1 MSHFLDID
9 SWNRRSHFH
18 FFKDFEAPF
27 FGLCTD
33 LDVSAVYEQ
42 SSQGPAS
49 SFFLT
54 CLYLS
59 IQASNEIEA
68 FRYRL
73 RDDAVLVHDQIHG
86 SSTVARDDGTFGF
99 AYFDF
104 SADFRRFSEEGSQAL
119 AAARTETGELDPQPD
134 KDDLIHYSVIPWV
147 RFTGLLHARSI
158 PSQDSVPKIVF
169 GKHHLHD
176 GTRRMPISIEAHHA
190 LMDGL
195 EVGQFL
201 ERFQELLNAPPAP
214 QRRGLHLP
222 PTL

>member
-18 FFKDFEAPF
+18 FFKDFEQPF
-27 FGLCTD
+27 FGLCTE
-33 LDVSAVYEQ
+33 LEVSAVYQ
-42 SSQGPAS
+42 QTSQESAS

-59 IQASNEIEA
+59 IKASNEIEA

-73 RDDAVLVHDQIHG
+73 RDDAVLVHDVIHG
-86 SSTVARDDGTFGF
+86 SSTVMRDDGTFGF

-104 SADFRRFSEEGSQAL
+104 SPDFQRFVKEGSKSL
-119 AAARTETGELDPQPD
+119 AEARVETGELNPRPD

-147 RFTGLLHARSI
+147 RFTGLLHARRV
-158 PSQDSVPKIVF
+158 PGEDSVPKIVF
-169 GKHHLHD
+169 GRHQERE
-176 GTRRMPISIEAHHA
+176 GSRWMPISIEAHHA

-201 ERFQELLNAPPAP
+201 ERLQELLKAPP
-214 QRRGLHLP
+214 RY
-222 PTL
+222 

>member
-18 FFKDFEAPF
+18 FFKDFEQPF

-33 LDVSAVYEQ
+33 VDVSAVYELTRRQ
-42 SSQGPAS
+42 SAS

-73 RDDAVLVHDQIHG
+73 RDDAVVVHEVIHG

-104 SADFRRFSEEGSQAL
+104 SPDFRRFSEEGSQAL
-119 AAARTETGELDPQPD
+119 AEVRAGTGELDPRPD
-134 KDDLIHYSVIPWV
+134 QDDLIHYSVIPWV
-147 RFTGLLHARSI
+147 SFTGLLHARRI
-158 PSQDSVPKIVF
+158 PAEESVPKIVF
-169 GKHHLHD
+169 GKHHLRAD
-176 GTRRMPISIEAHHA
+176 ARRLPISIEAHHA

-201 ERFQELLNAPPAP
+201 ERFQELLKSPP
-214 QRRGLHLP
+214 L
-222 PTL
+222 

>member
-1 MSHFLDID
+1 MSRFLDID
-9 SWNRRSHFH
+9 SWSRRSHFDL
-18 FFKDFEAPF
+18 FKDFEQPF

-33 LDVSAVYEQ
+33 LDVSVVYELTRQ
-42 SSQGPAS
+42 QPAS

-73 RDDAVLVHDQIHG
+73 RDGAVLVHDVVHG
-86 SSTVARDDGTFGF
+86 SSTVAREDGTFGF

-104 SADFRRFSEEGSQAL
+104 SSDFRRFLKKGSRTL
-119 AAARTETGELDPQPD
+119 AAARTEGGELDPQPE

-147 RFTGLLHARSI
+147 RFTGLLHARRI
-158 PSQDSVPKIVF
+158 PSEDSVPKIVF
-169 GKHHLHD
+169 GKHHPHE
-176 GTRRMPISIEAHHA
+176 GSRRMPVSIEAHHA

-201 ERFQELLNAPPAP
+201 ERYQELLQDPPS
-214 QRRGLHLP
+214 L
-222 PTL
+222 

>member
-9 SWNRRSHFH
+9 SWNRRSHFR
-18 FFKDFEAPF
+18 FFQDFEQPF

-42 SSQGPAS
+42 TRPGPAS

-73 RDDAVLVHDQIHG
+73 RDDAVLVHDLIHG
-86 SSTVARDDGTFGF
+86 SSTVAREDGTFGF
-99 AYFDF
+99 GYFEYHPEFD
-104 SADFRRFSEEGSQAL
+104 RFMTEASTVLNQA
-119 AAARTETGELDPQPD
+119 RSVSGELDPQPD

-147 RFTGLLHARSI
+147 RFTGLLHARRV
-158 PSQDSVPKIVF
+158 PAEDSVPKIVF
-169 GKHHLHD
+169 GKHHLRD

-201 ERFQELLNAPPAP
+201 ERYQELLDDPPS
-214 QRRGLHLP
+214 
-222 PTL
+222 